1 MPPKTNRTTARVCVS
16 SLPNET
22 IDADE
27 KQRRDAETPRSR
39 LRSHYEVTSV
49 EKAAVPARGQGND
62 WYRYVLSCGKA
73 RITGFHRGTREEV
86 TEYAYGCAEDFNL
99 RAATGK
105 STRTLASLAYKKQK

>member
-49 EKAAVPARGQGND
+49 EKAAVPARGQGIAVCS
-62 WYRYVLSCGKA
+62 RVEKPGLPGFTAARGK
-73 RITGFHRGTREEV
+73 R
-86 TEYAYGCAEDFNL
+86 
-99 RAATGK
+99 
-105 STRTLASLAYKKQK
+105 